1 MKTGDL
7 ISFRELK
14 HKLLR
19 VVVVW
24 QHFLELQV
32 NKSLITA
39 SERRL
44 RGSFRRLGSWGRSV
58 GFGIRSQKS
67 VATVASYCCCSTDD
81 PWR

>member
-7 ISFRELK
+7 ISFGELK

-24 QHFLELQV
+24 QHLLKLQI
-32 NKSLITA
+32 NESLIAA

-44 RGSFRRLGSWGRSV
+44 RGSFRRLGSRGRSV

-67 VATVASYCCCSTDD
+67 VATVASYRCCSTND